1 MEIKSEKFKQIVMIA
16 SLSLLIISP
25 LILHPIITAKLEERD
40 VYNKALLAL
49 EEPDYLIALH
59 YFEKVPDYKE
69 SRKKMDEIYVKI
81 SNLVPEMIEKE
92 MFYEGYYLDEYIE
105 ILLKLP
111 KYEIQ
116 AEEMKEAAALA
127 ETKHLNKVR
136 GKLSVTVPYEG
147 MSESNIRFSSWGE
160 PTEINYELHYTSMRN
175 DRRVSHY
182 KWVEKDEL
190 GRIRTIKSLMVKE
203 GFVWGEPQIHQY
215 YQHN

>member
-1 MEIKSEKFKQIVMIA
+1 MGNKSEKFKQIVLIA
-16 SLSLLIISP
+16 SLSLLIVSP
-25 LILHPIITAKLEERD
+25 LILHPIITAKLEERNL
-40 VYNKALLAL
+40 YKQALLAL
-49 EEPDYLIALH
+49 DKPDYVVALG
-59 YFEKVPDYKE
+59 YFEKVPDYKDSE
-69 SRKKMDEIYVKI
+69 KKMDEIYVEI

-92 MFYEGYYLDEYIE
+92 MFYEDYYLDEYLD
-105 ILLKLP
+105 ILSTVP
-111 KYEIQ
+111 KYEKEAQ
-116 AEEMKEAAALA
+116 AMKKAAALA
-127 ETKHLNKVR
+127 EGKHLNKVR

-160 PTEINYELHYTSMRN
+160 PTEINYELHYTSMRK

-203 GFVWGEPQIHQY
+203 GFVWGEPQVHQY